1 MSVNPGPPGKGA
13 KRLSPDELAQ
23 EVASLLKEGAP
34 GHPERRLR
42 IDIVTV
48 SRIVMALAVVSF
60 GVGVAVAVPWIGG
73 LAGFETSGLVIQG
86 GPVVGCPGEIEIGEV
101 FKGET
106 VQVVGRTDDGLY
118 FALRDER
125 GPGDVV
131 YVDAQ
136 AITDLD
142 DADLLPP
149 SSCEPRDEAA
159 VLAAATTVGPGD
171 PLPTTTAVTPTNVTG
186 DTTTTAV
193 AAGPDGRVGR
203 PPRRGT
209 ATPGAPTTTTP
220 PSTGPIGP
228 ADNDHLAGL
237 VVHHHPAG
245 PDDLHNPPAGHFLD
259 QLDNHHDPTL
269 DHHVVHYDTDDD
281 NDPAHDH
288 YLRGNDNDNGGDD
301 QHRGRAHH
309 HRSLGKSIWP

>member
-1 MSVNPGPPGKGA
+1 
-13 KRLSPDELAQ
+13 
-23 EVASLLKEGAP
+23 
-34 GHPERRLR
+34 
-42 IDIVTV
+42 
-48 SRIVMALAVVSF
+48 MALAVVLF

-73 LAGFETSGLVIQG
+73 LAGFETPGLVIQG
-86 GPVVGCPGEIEIGEV
+86 GSVVGCPGEIEIGEV

-131 YVDAQ
+131 YVDAK
-136 AITDLD
+136 AITDID
-142 DADLLPP
+142 DADRLPTR
-149 SSCEPRDEAA
+149 SCEPRDEAA

-171 PLPTTTAVTPTNVTG
+171 PIPTTTAVTPTSITG

-220 PSTGPIGP
+220 PSTGPDRAR

-245 PDDLHNPPAGHFLD
+245 PRRPPQPAR
-259 QLDNHHDPTL
+259 QAPPRPASTTTTTRPPPPRSSTTTSTTTTTQPT
-269 DHHVVHYDTDDD
+269 TTTTE
-281 NDPAHDH
+281 ATTTTTEATTT
-288 YLRGNDNDNGGDD
+288 
-301 QHRGRAHH
+301 HRGRAHH

>member
-1 MSVNPGPPGKGA
+1 MSVNPGPPGNGA
-13 KRLSPDELAQ
+13 RRLSPDELAQ
-23 EVASLLKEGAP
+23 EVASLLKGGAS

-48 SRIVMALAVVSF
+48 SRIVMALAVVLF

-73 LAGFETSGLVIQG
+73 LVGFETPGMVTQG

-118 FALRDER
+118 LALRDER

-136 AITDLD
+136 TITDVD
-142 DADLLPP
+142 DEDLLPP
-149 SSCEPRDEAA
+149 RSCEPRDEGA

-171 PLPTTTAVTPTNVTG
+171 PIPTTTVVTSTSITG
-186 DTTTTAV
+186 DTTTTV
-193 AAGPDGRVGR
+193 LTTGPDGRVGR

-209 ATPGAPTTTTP
+209 ASPGAPPTTTTP
-220 PSTGPIGP
+220 PPTAPNGPQTTTTTSPGASTTTTRPGPTTSTTRPSGSSSTSSTTTTTR
-228 ADNDHLAGL
+228 
-237 VVHHHPAG
+237 
-245 PDDLHNPPAGHFLD
+245 PPTTTSSTTTSTTTTTQPTTTTTEATTTTTVPETTTTEPVTTST
-259 QLDNHHDPTL
+259 DP
-269 DHHVVHYDTDDD
+269 
-281 NDPAHDH
+281 
-288 YLRGNDNDNGGDD
+288 
-301 QHRGRAHH
+301 
-309 HRSLGKSIWP
+309 

>member
-23 EVASLLKEGAP
+23 EVARLLKEGAP
-34 GHPERRLR
+34 RHPERRLR
-42 IDIVTV
+42 IDIVTA
-48 SRIVMALAVVSF
+48 SRIVMALAVVLF

-86 GPVVGCPGEIEIGEV
+86 GAVVGCPGEIEIGEV

-106 VQVVGRTDDGLY
+106 VRVVGRTDDDLY

-131 YVDAQ
+131 YVDAE
-136 AITDLD
+136 AINDLD
-142 DADLLPP
+142 DAGLLPP
-149 SSCEPRDEAA
+149 KSCEPRDEAA
-159 VLAAATTVGPGD
+159 VLAAATTVSPSD
-171 PLPTTTAVTPTNVTG
+171 ALPTTTAVAPTSITR
-186 DTTTTAV
+186 DTTTTV
-193 AAGPDGRVGR
+193 VTGGPDGKVGR

-228 ADNDHLAGL
+228 
-237 VVHHHPAG
+237 G
-245 PDDLHNPPAGHFLD
+245 PSTTTLPGPSSTTTWPGPTTSTTRPPGTSSTSSTTTTIRP
-259 QLDNHHDPTL
+259 PTTTSSTTTSTTTTTQATTTTATTETTTTTTEATTTTE
-269 DHHVVHYDTDDD
+269 VEPTTTV
-281 NDPAHDH
+281 P
-288 YLRGNDNDNGGDD
+288 
-301 QHRGRAHH
+301 
-309 HRSLGKSIWP
+309 